1 MTLAKL
7 LPAGLTRRLRL
18 DQRGVA
24 FIEFAVTL
32 PILLVLMS
40 SGLELANYV
49 ITLKRIGEIAALT
62 ADNASRMGAQ
72 SAIRNKPISE
82 AEINDV
88 FVGANLQAGSIDLA
102 QNGRIILSSLQR
114 NGSDQQLIKWQ
125 RCFGDL
131 THASSYG
138 VEGDTPAD
146 GMGPANDKVMAAP
159 GTAVMVVEIAYEYKP
174 LVPLISLPLGE
185 ITDYAAFN
193 VRDDRDLSEVYN
205 TDGDDV
211 STCS

>member
-1 MTLAKL
+1 MLFAKL
-7 LPAGLTRRLRL
+7 LSTGLTRRLRL
-18 DQRGVA
+18 DQQGVA
-24 FIEFAVTL
+24 FVEFAVTL
-32 PILLVLMS
+32 PVLLVVMS

-49 ITLKRIGEIAALT
+49 IAMKRIGEIAALT

-72 SAIRNKPISE
+72 SVITNKPISE

-88 FVGANLQAGSIDLA
+88 LIGANLAGGFLDLQ

-114 NGSDQQLIKWQ
+114 NESDQQLIKWQ

-131 THASSYG
+131 PHPSSFG
-138 VEGDTPAD
+138 VEGDTPAN
-146 GMGPANDKVMAAP
+146 GMGPTDDKVTAAP
-159 GTAVMVVEIAYEYKP
+159 GTAVMVVEIAYRYQP
-174 LVPLISLPLGE
+174 LIPLISLPFGQ

-193 VRDDRDLSEVYN
+193 VRDDRDLRQVYN
-205 TDGDDV
+205 LDNDDV